1 MEDSV
6 SLKKLI
12 KLFKFFFI
20 LNNLENLV
28 YWFLFCIDEVT
39 ISEYDFI
46 ETLFLKE
53 LSVKFGSKILIFE
66 IKNKK
71 FIKYIKIKLF

>member
-1 MEDSV
+1 
-6 SLKKLI
+6 
-12 KLFKFFFI
+12 
-20 LNNLENLV
+20 V